1 MLITVIGK
9 LASLSWGC
17 GCVLRCGNVQRNVR
31 GGIAPVVVVVMTGLC
46 CVWVHVLTEQW
57 ENQPY
62 LPIFATSLLQAK
74 NTAKW
79 MFKS

>member
-1 MLITVIGK
+1 MWVCAAVWK
-9 LASLSWGC
+9 CAEEC
-17 GCVLRCGNVQRNVR
+17 E

-46 CVWVHVLTEQW
+46 CVWVHALTEQW
-57 ENQPY
+57 ENQLY